1 MSIQQAKKIL
11 FTYGNFKAFTLPEKY
26 MIQEAIKTKEYHI
39 NIADKAERFLN
50 ECIAE

>member
-1 MSIQQAKKIL
+1 
-11 FTYGNFKAFTLPEKY
+11 

-50 ECIAE
+50 ECIAEWYIMIYAYDKLI